1 MTPPSQAH
9 ILRGKQVVPEQ
20 ARSQYRHPSRGRLP
34 QYQAL
39 EGTTTPLCPR
49 TRRLVPSRH
58 YRLLN
63 LHPRYHRGMAG
74 PIRRIRR
81 ARWSPSLDVATPTL
95 GTRLAPLHL
104 PPLARLAPRRL
115 FPRLLRLR
123 VRQVLPPP
131 QPRQRQLFELG
142 WSGDG
147 DGKSIP

>member
-9 ILRGKQVVPEQ
+9 ILRGKQVGPEQ
-20 ARSQYRHPSRGRLP
+20 ARSQYRHPSRGHLP

-39 EGTTTPLCPR
+39 KGPTTPLCPR

-74 PIRRIRR
+74 SMRRIRR

-104 PPLARLAPRRL
+104 PPLARLALHRL
-115 FPRLLRLR
+115 LPRLLQLR
-123 VRQVLPPP
+123 VSQALP
-131 QPRQRQLFELG
+131 QPRQRRLFELG

-147 DGKSIP
+147 DSKGVH